1 MVFKVSPFK
10 CDKNKRRFETKMRLI
25 MAAYDKKKEI
35 QIIRSVVSNA

>member
-25 MAAYDKKKEI
+25 MAAYDKKEI